1 MMTLTDSTKTTKLA
15 LGRRQ
20 AAEALGVS
28 VETLHRL
35 VQRKLIFP
43 SVATRR
49 PLFPVAELER
59 FLRDTTTSINV

>member
-1 MMTLTDSTKTTKLA
+1 MTPPETTKTVRLA

-20 AAEALGVS
+20 AAEALGIS
-28 VETLHRL
+28 IETLSRL
-35 VQRKLIFP
+35 VKRKMIFP

-59 FLRDTTTSINV
+59 FLRDTTVSINT